1 MREHPITSR
10 RGRRPLRAAAA
21 LALAATAGWAS
32 TASAATSDAQITVT
46 GGSLGLTVADF
57 QPQGATL
64 TGAAQTIATTPAGP
78 WTAVDARG
86 TGAGW
91 SVVASAG
98 PLVSAGT
105 PNRVIDSANLAIT
118 TGAITAGTGADPA
131 TGISGASAAAFTA
144 PTGPGQT
151 NVALLATPG
160 PHRGSYS
167 FTPQLDVTVPANA
180 LPAPPGVPYTSTLP
194 VPIS

>member
-1 MREHPITSR
+1 MPEHPITAR
-10 RGRRPLRAAAA
+10 GGRRALRVAAA

-64 TGAAQTIATTPAGP
+64 TGVVQTIATTPASP
-78 WTAVDARG
+78 WAAVDARG

-131 TGISGASAAAFTA
+131 AGISGASAAAFTV

-151 NVALLATPG
+151 NVALLSTAG
-160 PHRGSYS
+160 PHRGAYS
-167 FTPQLDVTVPANA
+167 FTPQLEVTLPANV
-180 LPAPPGVPYTSTLP
+180 LPSYPGVPYASTLT
-194 VPIS
+194 VTIS